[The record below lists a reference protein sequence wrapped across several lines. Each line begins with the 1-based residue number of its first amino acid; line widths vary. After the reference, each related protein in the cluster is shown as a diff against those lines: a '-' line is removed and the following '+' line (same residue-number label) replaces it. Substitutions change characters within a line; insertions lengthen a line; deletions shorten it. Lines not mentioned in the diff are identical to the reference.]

1 MGSYG
6 ARTPK
11 RTRLWSNSKV
21 ISGFFTSEKL
31 KLVKHVHYKTTKRY
45 KDSTGQE
52 RFQGN
57 KKLADTGIYTR
68 AFACKAVRVFTQ
80 NVHMRRETQHPWQEA
95 TCEQARSMF
104 AQLEYD
110 DLWEDAGL
118 VSVVRY
124 LRGCQGLSIPPQW
137 KPLLPTRL

>member
-1 MGSYG
+1 MKAPTGLASQVFRLDLWMGSYG

-57 KKLADTGIYTR
+57 KKLTDTG
-68 AFACKAVRVFTQ
+68 
-80 NVHMRRETQHPWQEA
+80 
-95 TCEQARSMF
+95 S
-104 AQLEYD
+104 L
-110 DLWEDAGL
+110 G
-118 VSVVRY
+118 
-124 LRGCQGLSIPPQW
+124 
-137 KPLLPTRL
+137 